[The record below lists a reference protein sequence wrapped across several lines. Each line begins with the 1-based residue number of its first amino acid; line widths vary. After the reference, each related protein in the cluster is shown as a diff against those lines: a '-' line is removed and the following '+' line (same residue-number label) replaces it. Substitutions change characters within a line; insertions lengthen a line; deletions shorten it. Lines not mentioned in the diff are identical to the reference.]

1 MERCKLGAFVTNLG
15 KFNEGEIVGEWI
27 DFPIKQEEFQK
38 VLEKIGINENY
49 EEYFFSDYDTNLG
62 GLADMLGEY
71 ANVDEL
77 NYLAARMR
85 DLDSYD
91 YEKFYAIVEDE
102 MDLPQT
108 GVPGL
113 INLTFNMDKYDLNT
127 NVFDEEDYGRYI
139 IEESGE
145 FDRWKLVDIL
155 DYIDF
160 EAFGRDRSIN
170 ENGCFTERGY
180 VVDNHQYWEEEY
192 DGTLESIPEEYRLTR
207 KEESMIDAERDAVQK
222 SKLKVLV
229 VEPDKEPY
237 VKFIEPGYKSLQA
250 EVDGTIQ
257 GVYPFADPVGLICN
271 DDGKWMGLP
280 LNRALHDDEGKVY
293 DIVAGTFVIAG
304 LTDEDYCS
312 LDDDMIEKYTHMFK
326 HPEMFIQV
334 AGEIRA
340 LPVPDHTITSEQLME
355 YSHNPYRL
363 APLRENMAHKLFDTG
378 LRVYNLIPGGGAERT
393 ESHED
398 IVEHAE
404 KGGYFAIDKAQWLMF
419 IDKKS
424 LEKVEELLEDDYNMI
439 DGIINNGEK
448 PKEDRSEK
456 KTSVM
461 EKLQEKKMEA
471 SMMEKVAPKQEKS
484 KVIEIE

>member
-27 DFPIKQEEFQK
+27 NFPIKQEEFQK

-102 MDLPQT
+102 MDLPQS
-108 GVPGL
+108 GLPGL
-113 INLTFNMDKYDLNT
+113 INLTFNMEKYDLNT
-127 NVFDEEDYGRYI
+127 EVLDEEDYGRYI

-207 KEESMIDAERDAVQK
+207 KEDPMIDAERDSVQK
-222 SKLKVLV
+222 SKLKVLL

-355 YSHNPYRL
+355 YGHNPYRL

-404 KGGYFAIDKAQWLMF
+404 KGGYFAIDKAQWMMF

-471 SMMEKVAPKQEKS
+471 SMIEKTAPKQEKS
-484 KVIEIE
+484 KAIELE

>member
-15 KFNEGEIVGEWI
+15 KFNEGEIIGEWI
-27 DFPIKQEEFQK
+27 NFPIKQEEFQK

-49 EEYFFSDYDTNLG
+49 EEYFFSDYDTNLA
-62 GLADMLGEY
+62 GLSDMLGEY

-102 MDLPQT
+102 MDLPQS
-108 GVPGL
+108 GLPGL

-127 NVFDEEDYGRYI
+127 EVFDEEDYGRYI

-180 VVDNHQYWEEEY
+180 IVDNHQYWDEEY
-192 DGTLESIPEEYRLTR
+192 DGTLESIPEEFRLSR
-207 KEESMIDAERDAVQK
+207 KEEPMIDAERDAVQN

-237 VKFIEPGYKSLQA
+237 VKYIEPGYEALKS

-257 GVYPFADPVGLICN
+257 GIYPFTDLVGIICN

-280 LNRALHDDEGKVY
+280 LNRALHDEDGKVY
-293 DIVAGTFVIAG
+293 DIIAGTFVVAG

-312 LDDDMIEKYTHMFK
+312 LDDDMIEKYSKMFK

-340 LPVPDHTITSEQLME
+340 LPVPDHTITKEQLME
-355 YSHNPYRL
+355 YGHNPYGI
-363 APLRENMAHKLFDTG
+363 APLREKMAHRLFDTG
-378 LRVYNLIPGGGAERT
+378 LRVYNLIPGGGAERAQ
-393 ESHED
+393 SHEE

-404 KGGYFAIDKAQWLMF
+404 KGGYFAIDKGQWMMF

-448 PKEDRSEK
+448 TKEDRSEK

-471 SMMEKVAPKQEKS
+471 SMIEKAAPKQEKS
-484 KVIEIE
+484 KAMEIE